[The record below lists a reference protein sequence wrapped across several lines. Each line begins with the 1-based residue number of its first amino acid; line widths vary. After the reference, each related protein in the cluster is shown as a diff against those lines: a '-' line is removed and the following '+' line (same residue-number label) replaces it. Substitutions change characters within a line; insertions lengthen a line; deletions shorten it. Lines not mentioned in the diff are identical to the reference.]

1 MDNKKCILVF
11 IKFPDKGNV
20 KSRLSQVFDADMVS
34 SLYECFVFDLLET
47 LGKGRYHVK
56 ICFSPPEAYDRVV
69 RWIGK
74 GYTYMPQKG
83 KDLGKRMK
91 NAFLDT
97 FAEGFSEVL
106 LIGSDIPDLTMEV
119 LHEAFAFDL
128 YDTSVGPASD
138 GGYYLIGFTDKT
150 FLPEIF
156 EGIAWG
162 TSAVFK
168 QTMDLLQR
176 RRLTVRVLPVLHDV
190 DRPEDVQALYSRN
203 REAGCT
209 APRTMRFLSA
219 NMEKLF
225 KKMPLSRPLHRG
237 CKKERNIPDIDRP

>member
-1 MDNKKCILVF
+1 MSNKKCILVF

-20 KSRLSQVFDADMVS
+20 KSRLSQVFDADTVS

-74 GYTYMPQKG
+74 GYTCMPQKG

-119 LHEAFAFDL
+119 LHEAFAFDR
-128 YDTSVGPASD
+128 YDASIGPASD

-156 EGIAWG
+156 KEIAWG
-162 TSAVFK
+162 TGTVFK
-168 QTMDLLQR
+168 QTMKLLKR
-176 RRLTVRVLPVLHDV
+176 HRLTVRVLPVLHDV
-190 DRPEDVQALYSRN
+190 DRPEDVQALYLRCRDAECAATS
-203 REAGCT
+203 
-209 APRTMRFLSA
+209 TMRFLSA
-219 NMEKLF
+219 NAEKLF
-225 KKMPLSRPLHRG
+225 RKMPLSPHLRRG
-237 CKKERNIPDIDRP
+237 RKKKEDILDIEQP